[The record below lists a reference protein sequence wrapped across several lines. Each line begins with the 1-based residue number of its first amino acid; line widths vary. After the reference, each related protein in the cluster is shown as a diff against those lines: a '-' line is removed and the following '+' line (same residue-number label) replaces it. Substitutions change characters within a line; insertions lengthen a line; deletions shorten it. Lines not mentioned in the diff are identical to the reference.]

1 MIHSDRYTILKY
13 SGYALL
19 MLGLFVLQTSRGT
32 AIHLWGAAVNAMPF
46 FVAAVA
52 LLDGPYAG
60 GVLGFFA
67 GVLLT
72 INGTGV
78 EGFSSL
84 LLGMFGVGFGLFG
97 AHYLRPVILSAL
109 SGGLVC
115 MVVESVFRYVFHDLL
130 MYGMS
135 LPEALGLF
143 GARLLLSLPVGALTW
158 LLVRS
163 IYRRF
168 TEDNA

>member
-1 MIHSDRYTILKY
+1 MAS
-13 SGYALL
+13 S
-19 MLGLFVLQTSRGT
+19 
-32 AIHLWGAAVNAMPF
+32 
-46 FVAAVA
+46 
-52 LLDGPYAG
+52 
-60 GVLGFFA
+60 
-67 GVLLT
+67 
-72 INGTGV
+72 TGV

-84 LLGMFGVGFGLFG
+84 LLGMFGVSFGLFG

>member
-13 SGYALL
+13 SSYALL
-19 MLGLFVLQTSRGT
+19 MLGLFVLQSSRGT
-32 AIHLWGAAVNAMPF
+32 AIHLWGATVNAMPF
-46 FVAAVA
+46 LVAAVA
-52 LLDGPYAG
+52 LLDGPFAG

-72 INGTGV
+72 VNGTGV

-84 LLGMFGVGFGLFG
+84 LLSLFGVGFGLFG

-135 LPEALGLF
+135 LPVALGLF
-143 GARLLLSLPVGALTW
+143 GARLLLSLPAGALTW
-158 LLVRS
+158 LLVRAVH
-163 IYRRF
+163 RRF